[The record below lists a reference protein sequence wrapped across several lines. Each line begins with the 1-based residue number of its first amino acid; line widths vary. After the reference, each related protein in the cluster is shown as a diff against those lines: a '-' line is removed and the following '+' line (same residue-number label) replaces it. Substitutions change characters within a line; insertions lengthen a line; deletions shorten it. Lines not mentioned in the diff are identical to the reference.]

1 MIRNAR
7 FWISMAVFQVLF
19 GLAVFA
25 VTRDYYIGETDK
37 VSTAGTT
44 TGQTS
49 PAWPDGINQSDI
61 AALGSST
68 FSDMT
73 FQDPAEISRQ
83 ADEFFSAR
91 QYERAAALYERLLA
105 FRPGNVS
112 VLNNLGL
119 TLHYLGR
126 SDEALR
132 RLNEGVTADPANQR
146 IWLTLGFVNSQLGNS
161 EQARTALTNAL
172 QTGTDESIRQS
183 ANEMLESLP

>member
-1 MIRNAR
+1 MNRNAR
-7 FWISMAVFQVLF
+7 FWASMAVFQVLF

-25 VTRDYYIGETDK
+25 VTREYYIGETDK
-37 VSTAGTT
+37 VSTAATT

-61 AALGSST
+61 TALSSST
-68 FSDMT
+68 FSDLA
-73 FQDPAEISRQ
+73 FQDPADISRQ

-91 QYERAAALYERLLA
+91 QYEQAAALYQRLLA
-105 FRPGNVS
+105 FSPENVD

-132 RLNEGVTADPANQR
+132 RLNEGVAADPANQR
-146 IWLTLGFVNSQLGNS
+146 IWLTLGFVNSQMGNS
-161 EQARTALTNAL
+161 EQARTALTNAA

-183 ANEMLESLP
+183 ANTMLESLP